1 MKPIHKKDKQPM
13 KKYSL
18 VILLLGFTIAIFSQ
32 QKPAKQLE
40 REAREDIR
48 EGNKLYN
55 QLKFEEAE
63 ILYKKALTK
72 NPNYPKASYNLGNT
86 IYQQERNKEA
96 VNQFELV
103 EKTFDEKMDKAEAYH
118 NMGNA
123 FMKEKQYDK
132 AVEVFKNAMRNNSKD
147 DETRYNLAMAQEL
160 LKKQQQENKNNKDD
174 KNKDNKDNKDDKNK
188 DKKDGDEEKKNDEKD
203 KGKDKEDDKGDEK
216 KDENNKKD
224 QEKKQQQPR
233 QNQLSPEQMK
243 QLLEAMNNEEN
254 KTQKKL
260 NAQKAK
266 GKKIKQE
273 KDW

>member
-1 MKPIHKKDKQPM
+1 MKRNRF
-13 KKYSL
+13 
-18 VILLLGFTIAIFSQ
+18 VILFLCFSMLTFSQ
-32 QKPAKQLE
+32 QKDARQLE

-55 QLKFEEAE
+55 QLKFDEAE

-72 NPNYPKASYNLGNT
+72 TPNYPKASYNLGNT
-86 IYQQERNKEA
+86 IYQQDRNKEA

-103 EKTFDEKMDKAEAYH
+103 EKTFSKKINKAETFH

-123 FMKEKQYDK
+123 FMKEKQYYN
-132 AVEVFKNAMRNNSKD
+132 AVEAYKNSMRNNSKD

-160 LKKQQQENKNNKDD
+160 LKKQQQDNKNK
-174 KNKDNKDNKDDKNK
+174 KQDNKDDKDKDQK
-188 DKKDGDEEKKNDEKD
+188 DKKGGDQDKKDE
-203 KGKDKEDDKGDEK
+203 KGKDKEDDKAGDK
-216 KDENNKKD
+216 KDKNDQLNQNKKKD
-224 QEKKQQQPR
+224 QKPR

-254 KTQKKL
+254 KTLKKL
-260 NAQKAK
+260 NAKKAK

>member
-1 MKPIHKKDKQPM
+1 M
-13 KKYSL
+13 KKFSL
-18 VILLLGFTIAIFSQ
+18 VIVLFSCSIVVFSQ
-32 QKPAKQLE
+32 QKNPEQLE

-48 EGNKLYN
+48 QGNKLYN
-55 QLKFEEAE
+55 QLKFDEAE
-63 ILYKKALTK
+63 ILYKKALSK

-96 VNQFELV
+96 VNQYELV

-147 DETRYNLAMAQEL
+147 DETRYNLALAQEL
-160 LKKQQQENKNNKDD
+160 LKQQQQD
-174 KNKDNKDNKDDKNK
+174 NKDNKDNKDDKNK
-188 DKKDGDEEKKNDEKD
+188 DQKDKEGGDEEKKNDKNDEKD
-203 KGKDKEDDKGDEK
+203 KGKDKEDDKGDDK
-216 KDENNKKD
+216 QDKNDQKD
-224 QEKKQQQPR
+224 QDKKKQEQPR

-260 NAQKAK
+260 NAEKAK